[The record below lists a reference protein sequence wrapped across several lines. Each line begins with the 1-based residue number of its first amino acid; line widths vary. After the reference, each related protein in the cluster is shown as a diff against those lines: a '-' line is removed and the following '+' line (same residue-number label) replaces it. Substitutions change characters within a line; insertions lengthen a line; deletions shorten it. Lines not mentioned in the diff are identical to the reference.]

1 MNLGFRRFINK
12 ALALGVF
19 IPAVIAS
26 TGDCPGTGGAV
37 PVTRNGQFATGPGQG
52 STDLTTFDVP
62 AAPEQPLTANFTVT
76 SSDAIAPEDVS
87 VVVVLTCGVSPQQS
101 VIPVTMNTDGL
112 TRLRGSFS
120 QAGNLCIASNGQR
133 TPAYWSIRLQRIAA
147 QDMNFAWDA
156 AYTSYIGVGQERPTF
171 PVFLG
176 LVTAPPASA
185 QPSR

>member
-1 MNLGFRRFINK
+1 MTRSTTTRVK
-12 ALALGVF
+12 AVALVIF

-37 PVTRNGQFATGPGQG
+37 PVTRNGQFNTGPSQG
-52 STDLTTFDVP
+52 STELTTFDVP
-62 AAPEQPLTANFTVT
+62 AAPELNFTANFTVS
-76 SSDAIAPEDVS
+76 SSDAIAPEDVV

-112 TRLRGSFS
+112 TRLTGSFS

-147 QDMNFAWDA
+147 QDMTFTWDI
-156 AYTSYIGVGQERPTF
+156 AYTSYVGVGQ
-171 PVFLG
+171 
-176 LVTAPPASA
+176 
-185 QPSR
+185 